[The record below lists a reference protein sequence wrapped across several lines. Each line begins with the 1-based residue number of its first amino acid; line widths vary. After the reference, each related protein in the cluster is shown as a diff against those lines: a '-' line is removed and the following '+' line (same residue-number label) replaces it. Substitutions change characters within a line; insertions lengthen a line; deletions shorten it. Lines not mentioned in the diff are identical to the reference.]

1 MNTLGDI
8 KKDFIRYY
16 EDVAS
21 KRGLPTLFGRIMG
34 VFFLEGRE
42 LTQKEVSDLT
52 GYSVSSASRT
62 LDQMMRMGLVQ
73 RHKDPS
79 IGSYVYRMSIDYLDL
94 AAHGLMAWIRQ
105 AEESMQ
111 NLRAVRQ
118 KMSSIKIME
127 GEEEEFERVHN
138 MMRDIEEKAATM
150 INIVKKD
157 VAELKK

>member
-1 MNTLGDI
+1 MNTLEDI

-52 GYSVSSASRT
+52 GYSVSSTSRT

-79 IGSYVYRMSIDYLDL
+79 LGSYVYSMSVDYMDL

-111 NLRAVRQ
+111 SLRAIRQ
-118 KMSSIKIME
+118 KMSSIEIVE
-127 GEEEEFERVHN
+127 GKKEEFERVHN
-138 MMRDIEEKAATM
+138 MMRDIEEKAVTI